1 MNEALKEK
9 ISQEL
14 LGAAEQISRE
24 ITPEL
29 IELIPDGGMELV
41 YALSGART
49 PDDVGTCLLFLDGT
63 EMSSPS
69 IRFEH
74 PSQMVSG
81 ILTALRFSP
90 EIRCACSIR
99 HSEKLKKIAE
109 DMLLE
114 TCMCTSG
121 KIPPGVST
129 MDWAVA
135 FCSEQDSGVPDI
147 LFIETDKKTPA
158 QARLFGEKPGSVATN
173 LIKIS
178 QRIIDAT
185 H

>member
-9 ISQEL
+9 ISRELQEAAERISHEVALEL
-14 LGAAEQISRE
+14 L
-24 ITPEL
+24 
-29 IELIPDGGMELV
+29 PDEGMELV
-41 YALSGART
+41 YARHGART
-49 PDDVGTCLLFLDGT
+49 PDDVGSCLLFLEVEGI
-63 EMSSPS
+63 SRPS

-74 PSQMVSG
+74 PSLMVSG
-81 ILTALRFSP
+81 ILTAIRFSP
-90 EIRCACSIR
+90 EIRSACSIR
-99 HSEKLKKIAE
+99 HSEKLKRIAE

-114 TCMCTSG
+114 ICTCTAG
-121 KIPPGVST
+121 RIPPGVST

-135 FCSEQDSGVPDI
+135 FCSEQDSGVPDV
-147 LFIETDKKTPA
+147 LFIETDGKTLA
-158 QARLFGEKPGSVATN
+158 QARLFGERPGSVATN

>member
-9 ISQEL
+9 ISREL
-14 LGAAEQISRE
+14 LEAADRISRE
-24 ITPEL
+24 VAPEL
-29 IELIPDGGMELV
+29 MPEDGMELV
-41 YALSGART
+41 YALPGART
-49 PDDVGTCLLFLDGT
+49 PDDAGSCLLFQDGP
-63 EMSSPS
+63 EGASPS
-69 IRFEH
+69 IKFEH
-74 PSQMVSG
+74 PSVMVSG
-81 ILTALRFSP
+81 ILTAIRFSP
-90 EIRCACSIR
+90 EIRSACSIR
-99 HSEKLKKIAE
+99 YSEKLKRITE

-114 TCMCTSG
+114 TCTCTAG

-135 FCSEQDSGVPDI
+135 FCSEQDSGVPDV

>member
-9 ISQEL
+9 ISRELQE
-14 LGAAEQISRE
+14 AADQISHE
-24 ITPEL
+24 VAL
-29 IELIPDGGMELV
+29 ELIPVEGMELV
-41 YALSGART
+41 YALPGART
-49 PDDVGTCLLFLDGT
+49 PNDVGSCLLFPEG
-63 EMSSPS
+63 EGISRPS

-74 PSQMVSG
+74 LSLMVSG
-81 ILTALRFSP
+81 ILTAIRFSP
-90 EIRCACSIR
+90 EIRSACSIR
-99 HSEKLKKIAE
+99 HSEKLKRIAE

-114 TCMCTSG
+114 ICTCTAG
-121 KIPPGVST
+121 RIPPGVST

-135 FCSEQDSGVPDI
+135 FCSEQDSGVPDV
-147 LFIETDKKTPA
+147 LFIETDGKTLA
-158 QARLFGEKPGSVATN
+158 QARLFGERPGSVATN

>member
-9 ISQEL
+9 ISREL
-14 LGAAEQISRE
+14 LEAADRISRE
-24 ITPEL
+24 VAPEL
-29 IELIPDGGMELV
+29 MPEDGMELV
-41 YALSGART
+41 YALPGART
-49 PDDVGTCLLFLDGT
+49 PDDAG
-63 EMSSPS
+63 SS
-69 IRFEH
+69 IKFEH
-74 PSQMVSG
+74 PSVMVSG
-81 ILTALRFSP
+81 ILTAIRFSP
-90 EIRCACSIR
+90 ESRSACSIR
-99 HSEKLKKIAE
+99 YSEKLKRITE

-114 TCMCTSG
+114 TCTCTAG

-135 FCSEQDSGVPDI
+135 FCSEQDSGVPDV
-147 LFIETDKKTPA
+147 LFIETDKRTPA